1 MMVPDIRDQF
11 GITAMNINA
20 TGFWITLALIIFV
33 GTVLVIDSWLHRW
46 LDRLAELSGRTK
58 R

>member
-1 MMVPDIRDQF
+1 
-11 GITAMNINA
+11 MNINA
-20 TGFWITLALIIFV
+20 TGFWITMGLIIFV